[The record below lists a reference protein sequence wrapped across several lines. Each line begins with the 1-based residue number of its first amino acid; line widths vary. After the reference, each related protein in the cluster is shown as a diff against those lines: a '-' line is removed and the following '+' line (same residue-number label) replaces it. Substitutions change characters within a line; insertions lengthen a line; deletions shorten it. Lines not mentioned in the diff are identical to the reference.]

1 MKRRKKGWIFSLKR
15 KFVKKSVCL
24 KFDFFKNEWIDF
36 ISTDLNWL
44 HLRRAHYPSL
54 SFLDRTRSVCQA
66 NPATT
71 RAFLWVRLAW
81 RSIRNFQ
88 TPIWTSWPRWQVV
101 DAARTARG
109 RWRASRW
116 DFRRPTRPWCVRVL
130 LVCDRCFHRIHIND
144 FERIWARLPVA
155 SLLSVLLVV
164 VALFLIRKNKFIF
177 NAIQ

>member
-1 MKRRKKGWIFSLKR
+1 MTSLKHA
-15 KFVKKSVCL
+15 L
-24 KFDFFKNEWIDF
+24 LIWIDYIF
-36 ISTDLNWL
+36 DARNTQVCHFWIG
-44 HLRRAHYPSL
+44 H
-54 SFLDRTRSVCQA
+54 VCQA
-66 NPATT
+66 KPATT
-71 RAFLWVRLAW
+71 SAFLWVRLAW

-177 NAIQ
+177 NVI